1 MNYTSNSINEDASNA
16 DLLGS
21 PIYPPDF
28 QDVEVKDEP
37 LEPDT
42 VSCKHILQ
50 NLLFKQYSDEYQLVS
65 SKDFYPV

>member
-1 MNYTSNSINEDASNA
+1 MKLNLLFIQQEINYASNSTNEDASNVV
-16 DLLGS
+16 LSGS

-42 VSCKHILQ
+42 VS
-50 NLLFKQYSDEYQLVS
+50 
-65 SKDFYPV
+65 SKPVL

>member
-1 MNYTSNSINEDASNA
+1 MDYTSNSTNEDASNA

-42 VSCKHILQ
+42 VSLKHILQ
-50 NLLFKQYSDEYQLVS
+50 NFIFKQYFGGY
-65 SKDFYPV
+65 

>member
-1 MNYTSNSINEDASNA
+1 MNINMLVNIQEMNYASNSTNEDASNA

-42 VSCKHILQ
+42 VSSKHISQ
-50 NLLFKQYSDEYQLVS
+50 NLILKQ
-65 SKDFYPV
+65 

>member
-1 MNYTSNSINEDASNA
+1 MDYTSNSTNEDASNA

-21 PIYPPDF
+21 PIYPADF

-42 VSCKHILQ
+42 VSCEHK
-50 NLLFKQYSDEYQLVS
+50 
-65 SKDFYPV
+65 

>member
-1 MNYTSNSINEDASNA
+1 MKINVLVEIQEMNYTSNSMNEDTSNA

-42 VSCKHILQ
+42 VS
-50 NLLFKQYSDEYQLVS
+50 
-65 SKDFYPV
+65 SKPVL